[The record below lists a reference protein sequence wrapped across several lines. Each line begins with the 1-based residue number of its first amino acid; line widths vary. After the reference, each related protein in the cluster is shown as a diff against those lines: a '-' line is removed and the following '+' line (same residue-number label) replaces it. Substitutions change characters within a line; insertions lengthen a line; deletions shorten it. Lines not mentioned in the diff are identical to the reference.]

1 MWTAG
6 LNIDL
11 RNKMVTP
18 KRVIRARRGSVAYM
32 HVLYGNE
39 KVINIQYGIWAQGQ
53 TMLLKGLYKQKSLSS
68 IQQQYRDNCLITF
81 SKLQKIYLIQL

>member
-53 TMLLKGLYKQKSLSS
+53 TMLLKGLYKQKLLSS
-68 IQQQYRDNCLITF
+68 IQQQYRDNCLIT
-81 SKLQKIYLIQL
+81 SSESNYNYI